1 MIPGLQKEFFQD
13 DLYPDT
19 SVCWEPALTASAWL
33 SGSNGQ
39 HKKMSL
45 KPKGM
50 TPGKDT
56 GVLIMWQRYRANWE
70 ILGGFC
76 VFSTYFSE

>member
-1 MIPGLQKEFFQD
+1 MQLSLSTSDSLSLIPGLQKEFFQD

-19 SVCWEPALTASAWL
+19 DVCWEPALTASAWL

-50 TPGKDT
+50 TPGT
-56 GVLIMWQRYRANWE
+56 GTNVGALMIR
-70 ILGGFC
+70 
-76 VFSTYFSE
+76 